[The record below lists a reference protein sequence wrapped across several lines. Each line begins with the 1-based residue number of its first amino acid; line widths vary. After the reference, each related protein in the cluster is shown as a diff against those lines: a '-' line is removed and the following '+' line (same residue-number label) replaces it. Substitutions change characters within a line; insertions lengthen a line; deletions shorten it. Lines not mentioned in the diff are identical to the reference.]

1 MTITTSDP
9 DHWRRVNALL
19 TAALALNIEERER
32 WLAELPEADR
42 ALEPMLRK
50 MLARSSTGIEDAFM
64 SPPAAVNLMAQTGVE
79 DESERPGAEIGPY
92 RLIRE
97 LGSGGMGRV
106 WLAERTDGA
115 FQRLVA
121 IKLPRTGWARGV
133 AERLTQERDALASLT
148 HPNIARLYDAG
159 TIQGGRPYIAMEYVD
174 GVPIT
179 DYVKKHSYTLRQ
191 RLGLFQQVTSAVAFA
206 HASLIVHRDIKPQ
219 NILVT
224 SDSVVHLLDFGAAKL
239 LGRDDEGHLTR
250 LVGGVWSPDYASPE
264 QIRGD
269 RITVTTDVYSL
280 GVLLFEIL
288 TGQQPYKL
296 QRRSAAALEEAILKA
311 TVPRPSDLTAI
322 DKSQRRLLRG
332 DLDAIVAKALHRDSA
347 KRYATVQ
354 ALADDIARHLAGEP
368 VVAQLPTRSYL
379 ARKFMR
385 RHRLAVG
392 AAAAVLVAL
401 SSGAAIS
408 IRQAQHARQEAAR
421 AARVTAF
428 VSSILTQA
436 KPKEGVGGT
445 VTAMDLLD
453 VAAARLDRE
462 LATDPA
468 EAAELGLIIA
478 KSYDNLGYTIQ
489 TEPLL
494 RSTVRRA
501 EQAFGPTAGTTLDA
515 RIELARTVTWREP
528 REALA
533 MLESLLPLV
542 TTDFPRNAERAADAL
557 ALHSF
562 VLAKLNARVESY
574 AALQR
579 SIAISERYLGP
590 SDEQTIRRIG
600 LLSNTYGRFG
610 DRKLQLEQ
618 ATLALQRGIAVFGAQ
633 RPHNT
638 LISIERWY
646 ADALREND
654 RPGEAVFI
662 LRRVLS
668 DQLKLDGAMTL
679 RGRNAE
685 IQLGNALLRAGK
697 AGEAL
702 ATIREAVA
710 LEKQQNPAE
719 TDDRRG
725 FSESL
730 ASALALGGYMREA
743 LAEDERIDQLVSRLG
758 VEPPRAKLGR
768 MIRHARLL
776 ALEGKTNKALQL
788 SVAAEQQAGSSGAE
802 QWFQARLA
810 EGFIKRLQ
818 GDSAAAAR
826 LLQSLM
832 GDPRFATQSLA
843 LQSDINAELG
853 LAWLEQGN
861 ITAATK
867 PVLQCDDLFRRAQ
880 IDPSVRVAGCLV
892 GVARVDIDAGRG
904 KEAAR
909 TLAPLVASWQAVN
922 PDSPSFGESL
932 YWLSRAQ
939 EASGDRTAADQ
950 TLRRAEPLLTAAR
963 QENLRRLISSR
974 RNTAS
979 N

>member
-1 MTITTSDP
+1 MTRNTTSDP

-19 TAALALNIEERER
+19 TVALALSVEERER
-32 WLAELPEADR
+32 WLAELPETDR
-42 ALEPMLRK
+42 ALEPTLRR
-50 MLARSSTGIEDAFM
+50 MLARSSAGIEDAFM
-64 SPPAAVNLMAQTGVE
+64 SPPAAANLMAQSGVE
-79 DESERPGAEIGPY
+79 VDSEVPGAEIGPY
-92 RLIRE
+92 RLVRE

-133 AERLTQERDALASLT
+133 AERLAQERDALASLT

-159 TIQGGRPYIAMEYVD
+159 TIQGGRPYIAMEYVE

-179 DYVKKHSYTLRQ
+179 DYVIKHSYTLRQ
-191 RLGLFQQVTSAVAFA
+191 RLDLFLQVTSAVAFA
-206 HASLIVHRDIKPQ
+206 HGSLIVHRDIKPH

-224 SDSVVHLLDFGAAKL
+224 GDGRAHLLDFGAAKL

-250 LVGGVWSPDYASPE
+250 QSGNVWSPDYASPE
-264 QIRGD
+264 QIRGE

-288 TGQQPYKL
+288 TGKQPYKL

-311 TVPRPSDLTAI
+311 NIPRPSSLQALGRHY
-322 DKSQRRLLRG
+322 SRLLRG
-332 DLDAIVAKALHRDSA
+332 DLDAIVAKAMHRDPAS
-347 KRYATVQ
+347 RYASVQ
-354 ALADDIARHLAGEP
+354 AFADDILRHLAGEP
-368 VVAQLPTRSYL
+368 VVAQLPTKGYL
-379 ARKFMR
+379 IRKFVR

-392 AAAAVLVAL
+392 AAVAVLVAL
-401 SSGAAIS
+401 SSGVAIS
-408 IRQAQHARQEAAR
+408 LRQAQLARQEAAR

-436 KPKEGVGGT
+436 TPKEGVGGT

-462 LATDPA
+462 LASDPA

-478 KSYDNLGYTIQ
+478 KSYDNLGFTIQ

-501 EQAFGPTAGTTLDA
+501 EQALGPTADTTLDA
-515 RIELARTVTWREP
+515 RIALARAVTWREP
-528 REALA
+528 REALT
-533 MLESLLPLV
+533 MLEALLPVV
-542 TTDFPRNAERAADAL
+542 TSDFPRNAARAADTL
-557 ALHSF
+557 GLQSF
-562 VLAKLNARVESY
+562 VLAKLNAREESY

-579 SIAISERYLGP
+579 SITISERYLGP
-590 SDEQTIRRIG
+590 NDEQTIRRIG

-618 ATLALQRGIAVFGAQ
+618 ATLAFQRGTATFGTQ
-633 RPHNT
+633 RPQNT
-638 LISIERWY
+638 LIAVERWY

-654 RPGEAVFI
+654 RPGEAVLI
-662 LRRVLS
+662 MRRVLS
-668 DQLKLDGAMTL
+668 DQVKLDGAMTL
-679 RGRNAE
+679 RGRNAK
-685 IQLGNALLRAGK
+685 IQLGNALLRVGE

-710 LEKQQNPAE
+710 LEKQQNPTD

-725 FSESL
+725 FAESL
-730 ASALALGGYMREA
+730 ASALALSGYVQEA
-743 LAEDERIDQLVSRLG
+743 LNEDEHIDELVVRLG
-758 VEPPRAKLGR
+758 VEPPRARLGR

-776 ALEGKTNKALQL
+776 ALDGKGNQALPL
-788 SVAAEQQAGSSGAE
+788 SRAAAEQAGSSDAE
-802 QWFQARLA
+802 HWFQARLA
-810 EGFIKRLQ
+810 EAFIKRLQ
-818 GDSAAAAR
+818 GNSAAAAG

-832 GDPRFATQSLA
+832 RDPRFASQSLA

-853 LAWLEQGN
+853 LAWLDQGN
-861 ITAATK
+861 VSAAAG
-867 PVLQCDDLFRRAQ
+867 PVSRCDALFRSAQ
-880 IDPSVRVAGCLV
+880 IVPSVRAAACLV
-892 GVARVDIDAGRG
+892 GVARLDIDAGRG
-904 KEAAR
+904 KEAVS
-909 TLAPLVASWQAVN
+909 TLAPLVASWQGVN
-922 PDSPSFGESL
+922 PGSPGYREAL

-939 EASGDRTAADQ
+939 RASGERSA
-950 TLRRAEPLLTAAR
+950 
-963 QENLRRLISSR
+963 
-974 RNTAS
+974 AS